1 MEDERRRT
9 LERFLAVLTLLMVM
23 AMAGRYTVSPDTWW
37 HLSAGKWIWVHHAL
51 PNVDPFSYT
60 RLGEAWHYPGWPVEL
75 LMYGLYRLGG
85 LGALNVA
92 VALTVVAAW
101 GLVWLTLREL
111 DVSVHPLIKAAAVT
125 LGAATSAIYWSA
137 RPHLLSFLLSAL
149 FLWLLARARRRGARL
164 LVWLPFLMVLWANG
178 HGAFIMGLVWWGVYW
193 AAALLRWGV
202 RRWREGP
209 QAAAAAWRWLLAL
222 TAVGAA
228 LVLAVLV
235 NPYGLE
241 MYGYPFKTLGIHA
254 LRKISEWQAPDF
266 HKSSLLPMLTLLV
279 ALLWVVGASARRI
292 TLEHAFLVG
301 GMLMM
306 ALTAVRNV
314 ALFAVV
320 AVPMLARHAEFLR
333 RDVTAWLPAREERPP
348 APIHPRLNLALI
360 GLAALVAFGKVGVMA
375 LPQVN
380 ASATA
385 KNFPVGAA
393 AFLETERPQGRL
405 FNDYG
410 WGAYLLWAAPDYPVF
425 IDGRADLY
433 GDEIIGQWLRVAEVK
448 PGWEA
453 VLDYWDVRLVLMPPD
468 TPLGRLLLIRGWR
481 VLYRDHISVLY
492 GR

>member
-1 MEDERRRT
+1 MHDENHDV
-9 LERFLAVLTLLMVM
+9 LERLLAVLTLLLIL
-23 AMAGRYTVSPDTWW
+23 AMAARYAIYPDTWW
-37 HLSAGKWIWVHHAL
+37 HLRAGQWIWLHRAL
-51 PNVDPFSYT
+51 PNVDHFSYT
-60 RLGEAWHYPGWPVEL
+60 RLGEAWHYPGWPVEV
-75 LMYGLYRLGG
+75 LMYGLYRWGG
-85 LGALNVA
+85 AGALNVA
-92 VALTVVAAW
+92 VALTVTATW

-111 DVSVHPLIKAAAVT
+111 EVAVHPLLKAGAVA

-149 FLWLLARARRRGARL
+149 FLWLLARARRRGARVL
-164 LVWLPFLMVLWANG
+164 LWLPFLMVLWVNS
-178 HGAFIMGLVWWGVYW
+178 HGAFIMGLVWWGAYW
-193 AAALLRWGV
+193 AAAVIRWAV
-202 RRWREGP
+202 QRWREGT
-209 QAAAAAWRWLLAL
+209 QAARPGWRWLLTL
-222 TAVGAA
+222 TAIGAA
-228 LVLAVLV
+228 LVVAVLV

-266 HKSSLLPMLTLLV
+266 HKTSLLPMLALLV
-279 ALLWVVGASARRI
+279 ALVWAVGASARRM

-301 GMLMM
+301 GMLVL

-320 AVPMLARHAEFLR
+320 ATPVLARHGEYLL
-333 RDVTAWLPAREERPP
+333 RDVLQWLPARSTRTP
-348 APIHPRLNLALI
+348 AQPHPKINLGLVA
-360 GLAALVAFGKVGVMA
+360 LAALLALGKLGVMA
-375 LPQVN
+375 LPAVN

-385 KNFPVGAA
+385 RNFPVGAA

-433 GDEIIGQWLRVAEVK
+433 GDEIIGQWLRVVGVK

-468 TPLGRLLLIRGWR
+468 TPLGRLLLARGWQ
-481 VLYRDHISVLY
+481 VLYRDNISVLY